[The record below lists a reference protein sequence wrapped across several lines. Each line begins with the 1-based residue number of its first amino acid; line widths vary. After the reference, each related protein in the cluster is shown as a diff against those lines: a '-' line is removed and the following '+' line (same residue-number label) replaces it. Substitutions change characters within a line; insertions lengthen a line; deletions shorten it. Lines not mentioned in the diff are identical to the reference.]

1 MIPAGHRDSEVFEA
15 TACHSSSIDHVPTT
29 LLLVENA
36 TVPEDPRVWAECK
49 TLRDRGWNVI
59 VICPRGSRGHAPAE
73 VIDDVRIFR
82 FDGQDEA
89 HGVRAYVA
97 EYAGNLR
104 RIGSIVRSLSRQ
116 LRFDVVHAASPPDFL
131 LLAARGLRKRGAAT
145 IFDHHDLSP
154 ELYEVKFGR
163 RGVGYRALLAAER
176 VGFALSDV
184 VISTNESFRRVAI
197 ERGRRDPADVFVVRN
212 GPDPSIFRPGSGDPE
227 LRRAGQHL
235 IGYAGRMGSQ
245 DGLLEAIEALGI
257 LRERRSDWRAIF
269 AGDGEMLPRARERAA
284 ALGMAD
290 AVDFVGFVEGRERL
304 VQLLASCD
312 VCISPE
318 PKNRLNDQSTLIK
331 VAEYMAVGK
340 PIVAF
345 DLHETRMTA
354 QDAATLVD
362 SLEGF
367 ANEIS
372 LLFDDPS
379 RREHMG
385 QVGRERVLASLGWQ
399 RSEERLLAAYDRAL
413 ARARGRMTGQGSPSQ
428 APSHGQSPEQA
439 EGR

>member
-1 MIPAGHRDSEVFEA
+1 
-15 TACHSSSIDHVPTT
+15 
-29 LLLVENA
+29 
-36 TVPEDPRVWAECK
+36 
-49 TLRDRGWNVI
+49 
-59 VICPRGSRGHAPAE
+59 
-73 VIDDVRIFR
+73 
-82 FDGQDEA
+82 
-89 HGVRAYVA
+89 
-97 EYAGNLR
+97 
-104 RIGSIVRSLSRQ
+104 
-116 LRFDVVHAASPPDFL
+116 
-131 LLAARGLRKRGAAT
+131 
-145 IFDHHDLSP
+145 
-154 ELYEVKFGR
+154 
-163 RGVGYRALLAAER
+163 
-176 VGFALSDV
+176 
-184 VISTNESFRRVAI
+184 
-197 ERGRRDPADVFVVRN
+197 
-212 GPDPSIFRPGSGDPE
+212 
-227 LRRAGQHL
+227 
-235 IGYAGRMGSQ
+235 MGSQ

-257 LRERRSDWRAIF
+257 LRGRRSDWHAVF

-284 ALGMAD
+284 ALGIAD

-318 PKNRLNDQSTLIK
+318 PKNPLNDHSTLIK

-372 LLFDDPS
+372 LLFDDPT

-399 RSEERLLAAYDRAL
+399 RSEERLVAAYDHAL
-413 ARARGRMTGQGSPSQ
+413 ERARGRMTGRRSPSQ
-428 APSHGQSPEQA
+428 APSHGQSPDRS